1 MKCPFCGYDK
11 SRVIDTRESGE
22 GIRRRRVCTR
32 CNERFTTYEQIS
44 TAVQVIKADGRREPF
59 DRAKLLN
66 GIRVAC
72 AKRPIAMADLEGIV
86 DQIEEYIHSLGKPEV
101 PSKLIGNMVLERLKA
116 VDPVAYIRFATV
128 YLELPD
134 LEAVQR
140 EINRLMGKG

>member
-1 MKCPFCGYDK
+1 MKCPYCGSDK

-22 GIRRRRVCTR
+22 GIRRRRVCTS
-32 CNERFTTYEQIS
+32 CQQRFTTYEQVS
-44 TAVQVIKADGRREPF
+44 TAIQVIKADGRREPF
-59 DRAKLLN
+59 DRNKLLN

-86 DQIEEYIHSLGKPEV
+86 DQIEEYVHSLGKTEV

-116 VDPVAYIRFATV
+116 IDPVAYIRFATV

>member
-1 MKCPFCGYDK
+1 M
-11 SRVIDTRESGE
+11 DTRDSGE
-22 GIRRRRVCTR
+22 GIRRRRMCVR

-44 TAVQVIKADGRREPF
+44 TAVQIIKADGRREPF
-59 DRAKLLN
+59 DRNKLLN

-86 DQIEEYIHSLGKPEV
+86 DQIEEHMHSLGKTEV
-101 PSKLIGNMVLERLKA
+101 PSKWIGNMVLERLKA
-116 VDPVAYIRFATV
+116 IDPVAYIRFATV

-134 LEAVQR
+134 LEAVQQ